1 MDESKQIST
10 LESLTEVARTREQPQ
25 KNVRLANIR
34 VSPGAYLATASV
46 LTFSSALLLRSEKDM
61 WALAFL
67 AAAWLIVPVLAFYDR
82 ISFDG
87 ECLVRQ
93 GPIPF
98 LFRLISGK
106 RRQLRVVDFERVDT
120 HAVRTL
126 RRGGRVRYRYRTQIT
141 GKGTGFTFASGGR
154 SYREMVRQLFP
165 LIHDDKLDVRTREL
179 RDYLYEPKSLDSEV
193 DDLKLASAE
202 VLDEASADFKFGR
215 ASGGGP
221 CESEPDT
228 TAHVERAIQLRQL
241 ANKLRVNGRLR
252 EAAEAFRR
260 ALIVIPR
267 DGWLIYEFARLLK
280 SQASAKS
287 DARLLSRSR
296 AALRLSELRAGGDAK
311 LLSLIGESFLECGE
325 VERAQRSF
333 QRALELG
340 AAKFR
345 AHVGL
350 ADVALRTGKLAHVI
364 HQYRDAARAAS
375 EKSLLLYARREADYY
390 ALLNEDDDYLV
401 SELRRLSWLQHSMR
415 IRRMAARVTN
425 ASILVA
431 LVGPTI
437 ESGIA
442 GIGWALAASSL
453 SAWIVSL
460 FMNKLL
466 SDRRKPRQVS

>member
-1 MDESKQIST
+1 MDETKQIST
-10 LESLTEVARTREQPQ
+10 LESLTEVARSREQPER
-25 KNVRLANIR
+25 NTRLASIR

-46 LTFSSALLLRSEKDM
+46 LTFSSALLLRSQNDI
-61 WALAFL
+61 LAIGFL
-67 AAAWLIVPVLAFYDR
+67 IAAWLVVPALALSDR

-87 ECLVRQ
+87 ERLVRQ
-93 GPIPF
+93 GPVPF
-98 LFRLISGK
+98 LFRLITGK
-106 RRQLRVVDFERVDT
+106 QRQLKVSDFERVDT

-126 RRGGRVRYRYRTQIT
+126 RRGGSVRYRYRTQIV
-141 GKGTGFTFASGGR
+141 GKGITFMFASGGR

-165 LIHDDKLDVRTREL
+165 IIHDDKLDVRSREL
-179 RDYLYEPKSLDSEV
+179 RDYLFEPRSLDREV
-193 DDLKLASAE
+193 DELKLASE
-202 VLDEASADFKFGR
+202 QVLDEANADFKLGR
-215 ASGGGP
+215 VNSGSAEG
-221 CESEPDT
+221 EPAT
-228 TAHVERAIQLRQL
+228 LAQVERAFQLRQL

-296 AALRLSELRAGGDAK
+296 AALRLSELRAGEDSK
-311 LLSLIGESFLECGE
+311 LLALIGESFLECGE
-325 VERAQRSF
+325 VERAQRTF
-333 QRALELG
+333 QRVLALG
-340 AAKFR
+340 SAKFR

-364 HQYRDAARAAS
+364 HQYRDAEDSAS
-375 EKSLLLYARREADYY
+375 EKALLRYARREADYY

-431 LVGPTI
+431 LVSPFI
-437 ESGIA
+437 EAGIA
-442 GIGWALAASSL
+442 GVSWALAASSL
-453 SAWIVSL
+453 SAWVASL
-460 FMNKLL
+460 FIAKFLG
-466 SDRRKPRQVS
+466 DRRKPRTVN

>member
-1 MDESKQIST
+1 MDETKQIST
-10 LESLTEVARTREQPQ
+10 LESLTEVARSREQPER
-25 KNVRLANIR
+25 NTRLASIR

-46 LTFSSALLLRSEKDM
+46 LTFSSALLLRSQNDI
-61 WALAFL
+61 LAIGFL
-67 AAAWLIVPVLAFYDR
+67 IAAWLVVPALALSDR

-87 ECLVRQ
+87 ERLVRQ
-93 GPIPF
+93 GPVPF
-98 LFRLISGK
+98 LFRLITGK
-106 RRQLRVVDFERVDT
+106 QRQLKVSDFERVDT

-126 RRGGRVRYRYRTQIT
+126 RRGGSVRYRYRTQIV
-141 GKGTGFTFASGGR
+141 GKGITFMFASGGR

-165 LIHDDKLDVRTREL
+165 IIHDDKLDVRSREL
-179 RDYLYEPKSLDSEV
+179 RDYLFEPRSLDREV
-193 DDLKLASAE
+193 DELKLASE
-202 VLDEASADFKFGR
+202 QVLDEANADFKLGR
-215 ASGGGP
+215 VNSGSAEG
-221 CESEPDT
+221 EPAT
-228 TAHVERAIQLRQL
+228 LAQVERAFQLRQL

-280 SQASAKS
+280 SQASARS

-296 AALRLSELRAGGDAK
+296 AALRLSELRAGEDSK
-311 LLSLIGESFLECGE
+311 LLALIGESFLECGE
-325 VERAQRSF
+325 VERAQRTF
-333 QRALELG
+333 QRVLALG
-340 AAKFR
+340 NAKFR

-364 HQYRDAARAAS
+364 HQYRDAEDSAS
-375 EKSLLLYARREADYY
+375 EKALLRYARREADYY

-431 LVGPTI
+431 LVSPFI
-437 ESGIA
+437 EAGIA
-442 GIGWALAASSL
+442 GVSWALAASSL
-453 SAWIVSL
+453 SAWVASL
-460 FMNKLL
+460 FIAKFLG
-466 SDRRKPRQVS
+466 DRRKPRTVN

>member
-1 MDESKQIST
+1 MDETKQIST
-10 LESLTEVARTREQPQ
+10 LESLTEVARSREQAER
-25 KNVRLANIR
+25 NTRLASIR

-46 LTFSSALLLRSEKDM
+46 LTFSSALLLRSQNDI
-61 WALAFL
+61 WAIGFL
-67 AAAWLIVPVLAFYDR
+67 IAAWLVVPALALSDR

-87 ECLVRQ
+87 ERLVRQ
-93 GPIPF
+93 GPVPF
-98 LFRLISGK
+98 LFRLITGK
-106 RRQLRVVDFERVDT
+106 QRQLKVSDFERVDT

-126 RRGGRVRYRYRTQIT
+126 RRGGSVRYRYRTQIV
-141 GKGTGFTFASGGR
+141 GKGITFMFASGGR

-165 LIHDDKLDVRTREL
+165 IIHDDKLDVRSREL
-179 RDYLYEPKSLDSEV
+179 RDYLFEPRSLDREV
-193 DDLKLASAE
+193 DELKLASE
-202 VLDEASADFKFGR
+202 QVLDEANADFKLGR
-215 ASGGGP
+215 VNSGSAEG
-221 CESEPDT
+221 EPAT
-228 TAHVERAIQLRQL
+228 LAQVERAFQLRQL

-280 SQASAKS
+280 SQASARS

-296 AALRLSELRAGGDAK
+296 AALRLSELRAGEDSK
-311 LLSLIGESFLECGE
+311 LLALIGESFLECGE
-325 VERAQRSF
+325 VERAQRTF
-333 QRALELG
+333 QRVLALG
-340 AAKFR
+340 NAKFR

-364 HQYRDAARAAS
+364 HQYRDAEDSAS
-375 EKSLLLYARREADYY
+375 EKALLRYARREADYY

-431 LVGPTI
+431 LVSPFI
-437 ESGIA
+437 EAGIA
-442 GIGWALAASSL
+442 GVSWALAASSL
-453 SAWIVSL
+453 SAWVASL
-460 FMNKLL
+460 FIAKFLG
-466 SDRRKPRQVS
+466 DRRKPRTVN

>member
-1 MDESKQIST
+1 MDETNQIST
-10 LESLTEVARTREQPQ
+10 LESLTEVARSREQPER
-25 KNVRLANIR
+25 NTRLASIR

-46 LTFSSALLLRSEKDM
+46 LTFSSALLLRSQNDI
-61 WALAFL
+61 WAIGFLIAAWLVVPALAFS
-67 AAAWLIVPVLAFYDR
+67 DR

-87 ECLVRQ
+87 ERLVRQ
-93 GPIPF
+93 GPVPF
-98 LFRLISGK
+98 LFRLITGK
-106 RRQLRVVDFERVDT
+106 QRQLKVSDFERVDT

-126 RRGGRVRYRYRTQIT
+126 RRGGSVRYRYRTQIV
-141 GKGTGFTFASGGR
+141 GKGITFMFASGGR

-165 LIHDDKLDVRTREL
+165 IIHDDKLDVRSREL
-179 RDYLYEPKSLDSEV
+179 RDYLFEPRSLDREV
-193 DDLKLASAE
+193 DELKLASE
-202 VLDEASADFKFGR
+202 QVLDEANADFKLGR
-215 ASGGGP
+215 VNSSSAEGG
-221 CESEPDT
+221 
-228 TAHVERAIQLRQL
+228 TATLAQVERAFQLRQL

-296 AALRLSELRAGGDAK
+296 AALRLSELRAGEDSK
-311 LLSLIGESFLECGE
+311 LLALIGESFLECGE
-325 VERAQRSF
+325 VERAQRTF
-333 QRALELG
+333 QRVLELG
-340 AAKFR
+340 NAKFR

-364 HQYRDAARAAS
+364 HQYRDAEDSAS
-375 EKSLLLYARREADYY
+375 EKALLRYARREADYY

-401 SELRRLSWLQHSMR
+401 SELRRLSWLQHSIR

-431 LVGPTI
+431 LVSPFI
-437 ESGIA
+437 EAGIA
-442 GIGWALAASSL
+442 GVSWALAASSL
-453 SAWIVSL
+453 SAWVASL
-460 FMNKLL
+460 FIAKFLG
-466 SDRRKPRQVS
+466 DRRKPRTVN